1 VSVRYR
7 VTGGT
12 LTAEIDR
19 PAPLPGEFIWK
30 GKSYPLTEVNSR
42 FVLN

>member
-1 VSVRYR
+1 VSYKVS
-7 VTGGT
+7 GGS

-19 PAPLPGEFIWK
+19 PASLTGEFVWK
-30 GKSYPLTEVNSR
+30 GKSYPLTEVHSR